1 MKKYIFLNE
10 LPGAALLEMN
20 RHFPIDLPSRC
31 EWTCLLLFQKHIL
44 RSIVARQ
51 LCATSGPSSSAQAPP
66 YTFIV
71 VILRVDCSQIDDQAD
86 GCMF

>member
-44 RSIVARQ
+44 RSIVAAER
-51 LCATSGPSSSAQAPP
+51 LLVFSGGLPFSPAFFKPRLA
-66 YTFIV
+66 I
-71 VILRVDCSQIDDQAD
+71 IIDPI
-86 GCMF
+86 